1 MPEHLQE
8 LLEDD
13 AAAALDSNLEPPP
26 LGPVITVTDLR
37 QWTYCPRVVYYTS
50 SLGLRRRPV
59 TFKMQ
64 EGRQREDEALAL
76 ERRRTLARYGL
87 HEGTRHIGVVL
98 SSARLGLRGRVD
110 LVIVTSSCLAVVEFK
125 DTPRRP
131 ARNHA
136 VQLCAY
142 ALLAEERWGLPCP
155 RAFVHSPQ
163 TGRTY
168 SIPLSQELRT
178 ATLEAITTVRALV
191 AAERFPPPTLHLGR
205 CRECEFRPLCN
216 DRDL

>member
-1 MPEHLQE
+1 MQE
-8 LLEDD
+8 D
-13 AAAALDSNLEPPP
+13 AAPALDSALEQPAA
-26 LGPVITVTDLR
+26 GPVITVTDLR

-50 SLGLRRRPV
+50 SLGIRRRPV
-59 TFKMQ
+59 TFKML
-64 EGRQREDEALAL
+64 EGQQREREALAL

-87 HEGTRHIGVVL
+87 HEGTRSIGVAL
-98 SSARLGLRGRVD
+98 SSARLGLCGRVD
-110 LVIVTSSCLAVVEFK
+110 LVIVTSSALAVVEFK

-168 SIPLSQELRT
+168 SVPLTQELRT
-178 ATLEAITTVRALV
+178 ATLRTITAVRALV
-191 AAERFPPPTLHLGR
+191 AGERFPLPTSHLGR
-205 CRECEFRPLCN
+205 CRECEFRTFCN

>member
-1 MPEHLQE
+1 MQRDTERDAPALDGSLGE
-8 LLEDD
+8 LLVG
-13 AAAALDSNLEPPP
+13 P
-26 LGPVITVTDLR
+26 PVITVTDLR
-37 QWTYCPRVVYYTS
+37 QWTYCPRVVYYTT
-50 SLGLRRRPV
+50 SLGLQRRPV
-59 TFKMQ
+59 TVKMQ
-64 EGRQREDEALAL
+64 EGRQREREALAL

-87 HEGTRHIGVVL
+87 REGTRSTGVAL
-98 SSARLGLRGRVD
+98 FSPRLGLRGRVD
-110 LVIVTSSCLAVVEFK
+110 LVIVTSDVLAVVEVK

-142 ALLAEERWGLPCP
+142 ALLAEEHWGLPCP

-168 SIPLSQELRT
+168 SVPLTQELRA
-178 ATLEAITTVRALV
+178 ATLKAIAEVRALV
-191 AAERFPPPTLHLGR
+191 AEERFPPPTPHPGR
-205 CRECEFRPLCN
+205 CRECEFRTLCN

>member
-1 MPEHLQE
+1 MQREAERDTPAF
-8 LLEDD
+8 DGGAGNTPAD
-13 AAAALDSNLEPPP
+13 PA
-26 LGPVITVTDLR
+26 VITVTDLR
-37 QWTYCPRVVYYTS
+37 QWTYCPRVVYYAS

-64 EGRQREDEALAL
+64 EGRQREHEALAL

-87 HEGTRHIGVVL
+87 DEGTRYAGVVL
-98 SSARLGLRGRVD
+98 SSPRLGLRGRVD
-110 LVIVTSSCLAVVEFK
+110 LVIVTSGALAVVEFK

-142 ALLAEERWGLPCP
+142 ALLAEERWGSPCP
-155 RAFVHSPQ
+155 RAFVHSLQ

-168 SIPLSQELRT
+168 AVPLTQELRA
-178 ATLEAITTVRALV
+178 ATLRTIAEVRALV
-191 AAERFPPPTLHLGR
+191 AGERFPPPTPHLGR
-205 CRECEFRPLCN
+205 CRECEFRTLCN